1 MWIIWKLITFKR
13 KAPDLT
19 GRLCWL
25 PIWTKWVFSSRESM
39 ITVLKFKA
47 VGGIDTRVLV
57 GKRVRIGKDGVPGV
71 IGYKPI
77 HLQDSTERQSTVKKS
92 GLTID
97 IGAKDRD
104 QAEQSVSVGDTAA
117 FDYDPVEFGDHKVM
131 AKALDDRVGCVILTE
146 LLKSRYSFD
155 LYGCFTVQEE
165 IGLKGAKAASYAV
178 VPDVAIILEGTTCYD
193 LTGTS
198 EHMIEYETR

>member
-1 MWIIWKLITFKR
+1 M
-13 KAPDLT
+13 
-19 GRLCWL
+19 
-25 PIWTKWVFSSRESM
+25 
-39 ITVLKFKA
+39 
-47 VGGIDTRVLV
+47 
-57 GKRVRIGKDGVPGV
+57 
-71 IGYKPI
+71 
-77 HLQDSTERQSTVKKS
+77 
-92 GLTID
+92 
-97 IGAKDRD
+97 
-104 QAEQSVSVGDTAA
+104 GDTAA

-198 EHMIEYETR
+198 EHMIVRDSVMVLPDCHGSVGDFRQGLA